1 MSRTLDLIGS
11 RFEKLTVR
19 LKTIDNGKVMWE
31 CVCDCGSIVFVPTG
45 NLRSGNTRSCGCLQ
59 RERTIEANA
68 SKITH
73 GLRSSPEYN
82 AWCQIKS
89 RCYNKKHPQYKD
101 YGGRGI
107 TMSDEWKESF
117 ETFYRDMGSR
127 PSSNHSIDR
136 EKNDENYSKE
146 NCRWATRTEQNNNSR
161 RNVYYELNG
170 ERKTL
175 TEWCSTLGLDYQ
187 TVKMRIYRG
196 MSFEKAV
203 SSAK

>member
-1 MSRTLDLIGS
+1 M
-11 RFEKLTVR
+11 
-19 LKTIDNGKVMWE
+19 
-31 CVCDCGSIVFVPTG
+31 C
-45 NLRSGNTRSCGCLQ
+45 
-59 RERTIEANA
+59 
-68 SKITH
+68 
-73 GLRSSPEYN
+73 
-82 AWCQIKS
+82 
-89 RCYNKKHPQYKD
+89 
-101 YGGRGI
+101 
-107 TMSDEWKESF
+107 DEWQESF
-117 ETFYRDMGSR
+117 EAFYRDMGSR

-161 RNVYYELNG
+161 RNVYYELNC